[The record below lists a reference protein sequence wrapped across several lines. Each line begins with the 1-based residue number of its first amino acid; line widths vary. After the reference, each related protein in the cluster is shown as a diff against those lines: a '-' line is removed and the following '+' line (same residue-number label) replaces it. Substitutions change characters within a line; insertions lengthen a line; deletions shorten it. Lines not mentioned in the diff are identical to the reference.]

1 MLLVNFYLKA
11 LLDNISVYIMLSLK
25 EKWLEERERERRER
39 ERERRGEQL
48 PAPTANKVGPCPIAT
63 VFVPDDFLYH

>member
-25 EKWLEERERERRER
+25 EKWLEKRER
-39 ERERRGEQL
+39 ERERERERGGEQL
-48 PAPTANKVGPCPIAT
+48 PASTANKVGPCPIAT

>member
-25 EKWLEERERERRER
+25 EKWLEERERERE
-39 ERERRGEQL
+39 GGGQL

-63 VFVPDDFLYH
+63 VFVPDDFLCH

>member
-11 LLDNISVYIMLSLK
+11 LLYNISVYIMLSLK
-25 EKWLEERERERRER
+25 EKWLEEREREG
-39 ERERRGEQL
+39 GEQL

-63 VFVPDDFLYH
+63 VLVPDDFLYH

>member
-25 EKWLEERERERRER
+25 EKWLEERERERER
-39 ERERRGEQL
+39 ERGGGEQL

>member
-25 EKWLEERERERRER
+25 EKWLEERERERER
-39 ERERRGEQL
+39 EGG
-48 PAPTANKVGPCPIAT
+48 NKVGPCPIAT